1 MSNEN
6 KSISEIV
13 RSLENDYATIK
24 EHYRTLLSQYA
35 NLIKKYNMAE
45 YDQLDEL
52 KERYKEVTKTE
63 LELKK
68 D

>member
-13 RSLENDYATIK
+13 RSLENDYATLK
-24 EHYRTLLSQYA
+24 GHYRTLLSQYA

-45 YDQLDEL
+45 YDQVDKL
-52 KERYKEVTKTE
+52 KESYQEVTKTK
-63 LELKK
+63 LKLK
-68 D
+68 

>member
-13 RSLENDYATIK
+13 RKLENDYTTIK

-35 NLIKKYNMAE
+35 NLIKKYDRAE
-45 YDQLDEL
+45 YDQLEKL
-52 KERYKEVTKTE
+52 KESYEEVTKAK
-63 LELKK
+63 LKLKK

>member
-13 RSLENDYATIK
+13 RKLENDYATIK

-35 NLIKKYNMAE
+35 NLIKKYDRAE
-45 YDQLDEL
+45 YDQLEKL
-52 KERYKEVTKTE
+52 KESYQEVTKTK
-63 LELKK
+63 LKLK
-68 D
+68 